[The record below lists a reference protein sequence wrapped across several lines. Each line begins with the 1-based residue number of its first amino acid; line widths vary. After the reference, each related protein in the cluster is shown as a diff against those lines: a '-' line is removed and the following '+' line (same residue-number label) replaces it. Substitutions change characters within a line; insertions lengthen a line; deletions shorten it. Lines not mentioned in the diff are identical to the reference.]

1 MVGPTQVL
9 LGPGTMRKTAP
20 CTLPSR
26 ALVSKD
32 QKSYL
37 GCAQTAWDG
46 TRLNIAS
53 YTNIWN
59 IYIHLPCNVQK
70 WWNIVYLH
78 IREVPVVL
86 DSWPIPL
93 LKHNGIYGIILYI
106 IVSILRNLYI
116 EKAPVHH
123 WGTGPRNGDP
133 RIARLLLEQRC
144 DPDASNMQPADSRVF
159 LFMLFDLRHPKKS
172 FGYWPTVNG
181 IQQNEQINILM
192 NKNGNGPNCLRPREA
207 QMDWPF

>member
-1 MVGPTQVL
+1 MHWIHGWTHPSALRSRDDEKNCPLHIAVQSPGLERSKVL
-9 LGPGTMRKTAP
+9 PWMRTNSLGWHKTKY
-20 CTLPSR
+20 R
-26 ALVSKD
+26 FVREHM
-32 QKSYL
+32 
-37 GCAQTAWDG
+37 G
-46 TRLNIAS
+46 
-53 YTNIWN
+53 
-59 IYIHLPCNVQK
+59 HLPCNVQK

-86 DSWPIPL
+86 DSWPVPL
-93 LKHNGIYGIILYI
+93 LKHNCIILLL

-159 LFMLFDLRHPKKS
+159 LFMLFDLRHPKKG
-172 FGYWPTVNG
+172 FGYWPTVKG
-181 IQQNEQINILM
+181 IQQNEQINILI